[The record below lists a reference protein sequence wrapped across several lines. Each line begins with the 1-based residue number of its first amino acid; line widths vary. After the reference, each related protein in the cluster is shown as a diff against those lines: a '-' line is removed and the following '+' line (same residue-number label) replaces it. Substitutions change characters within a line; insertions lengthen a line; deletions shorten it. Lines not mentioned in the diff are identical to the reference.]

1 MVRVNISVAPPDM
14 RLFDLQSQKD
24 KDIKIKRKC
33 KNNIQKQ
40 HIYKIENSDCS
51 WIHYTEKT
59 TSSFC

>member
-40 HIYKIENSDCS
+40 HIYKTENSDCS
-51 WIHYTEKT
+51 
-59 TSSFC
+59 